1 MENYIATTAEALE
14 ADAIRPRSRAV
25 MVDPKAAPTV
35 EQEPLP
41 QPLCD
46 ESDDDTKSPAQW
58 AYERV
63 ILYIQN
69 FEKQLDAD
77 HEICMGFTGGD
88 AGTMRIMG
96 LGFFA
101 PDIVT
106 FYGVDGSGA
115 RVQMV
120 QHYNQLNVML
130 RAVPK
135 VADEPNRIGFQLAR
149 DLGAETP
156 PPSGE
161 A

>member
-1 MENYIATTAEALE
+1 MEPEIATAAEALE
-14 ADAIRPRSRAV
+14 ADAMPPRSRAT
-25 MVDPKAAPTV
+25 MVDPAAAPTA

-41 QPLCD
+41 KPLCD
-46 ESDDDTKSPAQW
+46 DQAGEKSPAQW

-77 HEICMGFTGGD
+77 HEIGMGFTGGD

-96 LGFFA
+96 LGYFA

-135 VADEPNRIGFQLAR
+135 VEDEPKRIGFQLAR
-149 DLGAETP
+149 DLGAQPAPEND
-156 PPSGE
+156 E